1 MTLRSPLGRARGLG
15 SAKEGV
21 AHFWWQRM
29 TGLALVP
36 LALWF
41 VASVIS
47 LAGKDYAQFHAW
59 LAVPCNAMLMC
70 LLVLAV
76 FHHGQLGLQVVIE
89 DYVHQPAVKFAS
101 LIAVKF
107 AAVLFAVFAIVA
119 VGRVTFAGG

>member
-89 DYVHQPAVKFAS
+89 DYVHDEKLKLAAI
-101 LIAVKF
+101 IANTF
-107 AAVLFAVFAIVA
+107 FSVA
-119 VGRVTFAGG
+119 VGLASIYAIIKISSGV